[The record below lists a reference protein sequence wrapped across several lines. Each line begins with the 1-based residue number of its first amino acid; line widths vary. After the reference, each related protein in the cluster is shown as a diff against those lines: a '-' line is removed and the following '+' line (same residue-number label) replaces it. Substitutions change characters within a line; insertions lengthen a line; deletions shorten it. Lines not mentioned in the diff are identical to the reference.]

1 MNEILAALTTLLP
14 PKRKTTPTGW
24 VSFNSVCCHHRGES
38 RDDRMR
44 GGILINA
51 QNGFQYHCFNCH
63 FKAGWTVGRLLT
75 ANTRL
80 LFNWL
85 GLGESDISKLGM
97 VAMRLRENIPRVAR
111 TLNFTLEQR
120 PLPED
125 CLPIDQW
132 LEHGCQDQDLIN
144 VVSYLMDQRQVE
156 WNWYPWHWSS
166 STGYRDR
173 VIIPFYQNGMIVGW
187 TGRKIT
193 DGKPKYLT
201 DTQPGYVFNLDRQ
214 IYDRAY
220 VIVVE
225 GQFDAIAID
234 GVAVMRNDINDTQAA
249 RITALGKEVIVV
261 PDRDQPGANLI
272 KSALAHNWGV
282 SMPPWEDD
290 IKDVADAV
298 KRYGRLYTLY
308 SILHYRETNEVK
320 IQLLKKKLE
329 NIQDEQS

>member
-1 MNEILAALTTLLP
+1 MNEIQAALTTLLP

-24 VSFNSVCCHHRGES
+24 VSFNSICCHHRGES

-44 GGILINA
+44 GGILTNA
-51 QNGFQYHCFNCH
+51 QGGFQYHCFNCH
-63 FKAGWTVGRLLT
+63 FKAGWTVGRLLSG
-75 ANTRL
+75 NTRS
-80 LFNWL
+80 LFKWL
-85 GLGESDISKLGM
+85 GLSDSDIGKLGM
-97 VAMRLRENIPRVAR
+97 VAMRLKENIPKV
-111 TLNFTLEQR
+111 TKTMNFTLEER

-132 LEHGCQDQDLIN
+132 ITEGCQDQDLLEVIE
-144 VVSYLMDQRQVE
+144 YLVDQRGVD
-156 WNWYPWHWSS
+156 WSWYTWYWSS

-173 VIIPFYQNGMIVGW
+173 VIIPFYQDGKIVGW
-187 TGRKIT
+187 TGRKIRA
-193 DGKPKYLT
+193 GKPKYLT

-214 IYDRAY
+214 THDRAY

-261 PDRDQPGANLI
+261 PDRDRPGANLI
-272 KSALAHNWGV
+272 KSALANKWSV

-308 SILHYRETNEVK
+308 SILYYRESNELK

-329 NIQDEQS
+329 NIQDE

>member
-1 MNEILAALTTLLP
+1 M
-14 PKRKTTPTGW
+14 
-24 VSFNSVCCHHRGES
+24 
-38 RDDRMR
+38 
-44 GGILINA
+44 
-51 QNGFQYHCFNCH
+51 
-63 FKAGWTVGRLLT
+63 GRLLSG
-75 ANTRL
+75 NTRS
-80 LFNWL
+80 LFKWL
-85 GLGESDISKLGM
+85 GLSDSDIGKLGM
-97 VAMRLRENIPRVAR
+97 VAMRLKENIPKV
-111 TLNFTLEQR
+111 TKTMNFTLEER

-132 LEHGCQDQDLIN
+132 ITEGCQDQDLLEVIE
-144 VVSYLMDQRQVE
+144 YLVDQRGVD
-156 WNWYPWHWSS
+156 WSWYTWYWSS

-173 VIIPFYQNGMIVGW
+173 VIIPFYQNGKIVGW
-187 TGRKIT
+187 TGRKIRA
-193 DGKPKYLT
+193 GKPKYLT

-214 IYDRAY
+214 THDRSY

-261 PDRDQPGANLI
+261 PDRDRPGANLI
-272 KSALAHNWGV
+272 KSALANKWSV

-308 SILHYRETNEVK
+308 SILHYRESNELK

-329 NIQDEQS
+329 NIQDE